1 MINTASDF
9 SFLDQEPFMAFAHRG
24 ACDTAHEN
32 TMESFSIAN
41 SLGFRNFELDV
52 HASSDGVVFV
62 CHDDNLERVFGE
74 NLFLSRLTSVE
85 ISALEGIDG
94 QKVPTLLSIIE
105 EFPNVRLN
113 IDAKSWKAVNPLCK
127 LITATR
133 CHDRICIGGF
143 NDFRIYSIIKK
154 LGPSVCYSLGP
165 LGVLNCYLRFVFR
178 KSFKFRAG
186 CLQIPES
193 YLGLNLVSNKFIEFV
208 HRNGLLVH
216 IWTINE
222 ESKMRQLI
230 EFGVDGIMTDNCVGL
245 KKVLQEYQLW
255 N

>member
-127 LITATR
+127 LIKASR
-133 CHDRICIGGF
+133 SHDRICI
-143 NDFRIYSIIKK
+143 DSI
-154 LGPSVCYSLGP
+154 
-165 LGVLNCYLRFVFR
+165 
-178 KSFKFRAG
+178 FK
-186 CLQIPES
+186 
-193 YLGLNLVSNKFIEFV
+193 
-208 HRNGLLVH
+208 
-216 IWTINE
+216 IWI
-222 ESKMRQLI
+222 L
-230 EFGVDGIMTDNCVGL
+230 
-245 KKVLQEYQLW
+245 
-255 N
+255 